1 MIIEGNGKDLIQE
14 TNLDVRIA
22 IWKFMYI
29 NIQQFIRYT
38 SIRVW
43 TVYIMGG
50 GGGERLKK
58 KTQSTILPR
67 AHKKYRNIFNITKW
81 KA

>member
-1 MIIEGNGKDLIQE
+1 MTDWQKMIIEGNGKDLNQK

-50 GGGERLKK
+50 NVA
-58 KTQSTILPR
+58 KTNTKPTIVPS
-67 AHKKYRNIFNITKW
+67 ASEIP
-81 KA
+81 

>member
-1 MIIEGNGKDLIQE
+1 MTDWQKMIIEGNGKDLIQK

-29 NIQQFIRYT
+29 NIQQFIR
-38 SIRVW
+38 VW

-50 GGGERLKK
+50 NVA
-58 KTQSTILPR
+58 KTNTKPTIVPS
-67 AHKKYRNIFNITKW
+67 ASEIP
-81 KA
+81 

>member
-1 MIIEGNGKDLIQE
+1 MTDWQKMIIEGNGKDLIQK

-50 GGGERLKK
+50 NVAKK
-58 KTQSTILPR
+58 KHEANYCPERI
-67 AHKKYRNIFNITKW
+67 RNTVTFFT
-81 KA
+81 